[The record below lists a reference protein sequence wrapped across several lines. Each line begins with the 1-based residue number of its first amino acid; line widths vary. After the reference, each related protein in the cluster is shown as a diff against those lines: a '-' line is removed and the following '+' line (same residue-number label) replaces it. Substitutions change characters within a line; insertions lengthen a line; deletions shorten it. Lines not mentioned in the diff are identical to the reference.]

1 MCVNIGTT
9 LLCNIPYWWFANK
22 LCKNDP
28 FSSSHAWAGGSS
40 AIVWSRIFRRP
51 CVCHPHL
58 KLSTFQ
64 KMLNGKWGNLTK
76 KIISSSNGVL
86 FTSIWKQRWPTC
98 HLTTSLLRATAERN
112 LTKLDKKS
120 KYSNVLYQVCSF
132 YSGRWRPPWP
142 LIGWNIFGSF
152 SATLQRNFTKLD
164 WKQVLLASIVYFFFS
179 GRCFN
184 KCG

>member
-1 MCVNIGTT
+1 MGNLSTYYDDFTTIDNNQQMCVNIGTT

-22 LCKNDP
+22 LCKTDP

-51 CVCHPHL
+51 SVCHPHL

-64 KMLNGKWGNLTK
+64 KKLNGKWGNLTK

-112 LTKLDKKS
+112 LTKLDKK
-120 KYSNVLYQVCSF
+120 
-132 YSGRWRPPWP
+132 
-142 LIGWNIFGSF
+142 
-152 SATLQRNFTKLD
+152 
-164 WKQVLLASIVYFFFS
+164 KQVLKCSIPS
-179 GRCFN
+179 M
-184 KCG
+184 

>member
-1 MCVNIGTT
+1 
-9 LLCNIPYWWFANK
+9 
-22 LCKNDP
+22 
-28 FSSSHAWAGGSS
+28 
-40 AIVWSRIFRRP
+40 
-51 CVCHPHL
+51 
-58 KLSTFQ
+58 
-64 KMLNGKWGNLTK
+64 MLNGKWGNLTK

-112 LTKLDKKS
+112 LTKLDKKN

-164 WKQVLLASIVYFFFS
+164 WKQVLLASIVYFFRADASINVANGTNAHVCTMYALYQRKVILTLS
-179 GRCFN
+179 GPN
-184 KCG
+184 GGQKDM